1 MVPVQRAGALGQAN
15 PLGAPGICVSG
26 PELQDRRFLLNPT
39 RKKPSCLPQAPA
51 RTRKQKESK
60 KKLFDVTAFLRR
72 GLGFPHLDRRNTH
85 FITGHIVEW
94 VQRPHA
100 TVTYKNA

>member
-1 MVPVQRAGALGQAN
+1 M
-15 PLGAPGICVSG
+15 SG
-26 PELQDRRFLLNPT
+26 PELQDSRFLSNPT
-39 RKKPSCLPQAPA
+39 RKIPSCFLQASALDPQ
-51 RTRKQKESK
+51 TKRKQ

-72 GLGFPHLDRRNTH
+72 GLGFPHLDRGNTH